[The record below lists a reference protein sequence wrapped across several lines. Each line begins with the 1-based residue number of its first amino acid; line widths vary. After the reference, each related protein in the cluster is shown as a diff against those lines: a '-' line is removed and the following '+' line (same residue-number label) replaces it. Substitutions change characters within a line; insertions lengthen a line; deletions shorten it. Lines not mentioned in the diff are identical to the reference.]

1 MCYASGIDEAEA
13 VRETIAVLKISGMSP
28 LNVSG
33 YGSIKERI
41 DEGDD
46 LDDHDYEFMEKA
58 LKESAE
64 VISEIS
70 PVLDN

>member
-41 DEGDD
+41 DEGQFWYNA
-46 LDDHDYEFMEKA
+46 HD
-58 LKESAE
+58 S
-64 VISEIS
+64 
-70 PVLDN
+70 N